1 MTRLEDIDMTRKTYY
16 HDGLPDEMLGYFQ
29 AGALPAEIPGKLSVR
44 KEDVLNWLRD
54 TRKPD
59 FKEAFKLG
67 MAASEAYWARMGLEA
82 LTGGLG
88 KTFREKLYLYI
99 LESQFGWKKDG
110 IDVEKVEREAVMS
123 DAELDARI
131 EQLLG
136 SQTSNLIPLP
146 TKVRGTDKKRKA

>member
-1 MTRLEDIDMTRKTYY
+1 MAKTSLYDIEMSDRMLEFMTNGT
-16 HDGLPDEMLGYFQ
+16 
-29 AGALPAEIPGKLSVR
+29 LPAEVPGKLGVR

-54 TRKPD
+54 TRKPE
-59 FKEAFKLG
+59 FKNAFKLG
-67 MAASEAYWARMGLEA
+67 MAASEAYWARMALEA
-82 LTGGLG
+82 LTSGLG
-88 KTFREKLYLYI
+88 KTFKEKLYLYI
-99 LESQFGWKKDG
+99 MESQFSWKKDG